1 MTKLSE
7 NSLVKKFG
15 KNAPVFVEVSGDKDG
30 IYSRQT
36 EKQTDNQQIVTS
48 IVREQRIAQRE
59 ASFER

>member
-36 EKQTDNQQIVTS
+36 EKNADNEKTAEPV
-48 IVREQRIAQRE
+48 VREQRPLSRD